1 MFPLEVYKRLREE
14 QRELAVR
21 IGRLNQFIDNHDNM
35 GTSKELDDDYMDLL
49 RDQLES
55 MKAYNGCLIQ
65 RIGFAVTEG
74 ITPLERSRGNQAIRR
89 DVKQFR
95 ESCKIDPRD
104 PAKQDPD
111 KQDPDKV
118 VAYED
123 YGNFDFDP
131 IPKQDPA
138 KTVADADVHN
148 LFGFHVERWT
158 DVL

>member
-35 GTSKELDDDYMDLL
+35 GTNKELDDDYMDLL

-55 MKAYNGCLIQ
+55 MQAYNGCLIQ

-74 ITPLERSRGNQAIRR
+74 IAPLERSRGNQAILR
-89 DVKQFR
+89 DVKKFR
-95 ESCKIDPRD
+95 ETDPRD
-104 PAKQDPD
+104 PAKQNPA
-111 KQDPDKV
+111 KQDSDKV
-118 VAYED
+118 VADED
-123 YGNFDFDP
+123 EHNF
-131 IPKQDPA
+131 
-138 KTVADADVHN
+138 
-148 LFGFHVERWT
+148 FGFHVERWT

>member
-35 GTSKELDDDYMDLL
+35 GTNKELDGDYMDLL

-74 ITPLERSRGNQAIRR
+74 IAPQERSRGNQAILR
-89 DVKQFR
+89 DVKKFR
-95 ESCKIDPRD
+95 ETDPRD
-104 PAKQDPD
+104 PAKQDS
-111 KQDPDKV
+111 DKV
-118 VAYED
+118 VAD
-123 YGNFDFDP
+123 D
-131 IPKQDPA
+131 
-138 KTVADADVHN
+138 ADAHN
-148 LFGFHVERWT
+148 FFGFHVARWT